1 MQESDNALR
10 VKQQRDVVY
19 RRDIMNAKD
28 LLGADVT
35 EHGDL
40 GFCRGFKRFCYDQPT
55 CDLVASSIT
64 IAVSMMSRAYQI
76 GEETKSTEG
85 VDGGLRWFCLLFT
98 VHIGNQRH
106 VDKCKVLVT
115 DTELELPHGLD
126 EGC

>member
-1 MQESDNALR
+1 MQVLDDTLGLEEERDMIDGG
-10 VKQQRDVVY
+10 DVVHT
-19 RRDIMNAKD
+19 DD
-28 LLGADVT
+28 LLGCYVT

-98 VHIGNQRH
+98 VHIGDQRH

-115 DTELELPHGLD
+115 NTGLELPHGLD
-126 EGC
+126 ERC